1 MPLTSCQFEPNVM
14 WHYHGQTQQ
23 CFVSWSLIFSET
35 LFVFQTQIKQQN
47 IRILC
52 YSIFLFLSH
61 SPFPSLYLF
70 HFLTSSL
77 SFLYPCLSFLSSPSG
92 PICSACVD
100 NFGARPVTIFSGVMV
115 AGGLML
121 SAFAPNVQFLI
132 FSYGIVVGKETLD
145 DLGGHPPVCFIQ
157 YFSYAVLSKL
167 MQQAARRPN
176 SPDVQTDRS
185 GRGLGLFRVR
195 KKKVFDVAV
204 VMGVN

>member
-1 MPLTSCQFEPNVM
+1 
-14 WHYHGQTQQ
+14 
-23 CFVSWSLIFSET
+23 
-35 LFVFQTQIKQQN
+35 
-47 IRILC
+47 
-52 YSIFLFLSH
+52 
-61 SPFPSLYLF
+61 
-70 HFLTSSL
+70 
-77 SFLYPCLSFLSSPSG
+77 
-92 PICSACVD
+92 
-100 NFGARPVTIFSGVMV
+100 
-115 AGGLML
+115 ML